1 MTTFGEPYDF
11 GSIMHYGPY
20 SFAIDKSKPTII
32 PKHSPGAIMGQRL
45 ALSREDVDKIQ
56 KLYNCGQGKH
66 AFFKINIKKK
76 MWYDCQWD
84 NSPQETKIIYLYFAG
99 QIYKSF

>member
-66 AFFKINIKKK
+66 AFFLN
-76 MWYDCQWD
+76 
-84 NSPQETKIIYLYFAG
+84 
-99 QIYKSF
+99 